1 LGLRVSTLDPNL
13 IEVKNVF
20 DRAIAGIFIVV
31 SLLLLYTLRT
41 APLKSALF
49 PGVVLLVL
57 IGLSLTIIIRKVK
70 ERKDLFVNFKDVIIV
85 FLLFGLYIILLPRIG
100 FLITTVAF
108 LIVSLFV
115 LGYKGSK
122 LKIIIIST
130 LVALCIYFI
139 FANFLHVNLP

>member
-1 LGLRVSTLDPNL
+1 MGLRVYTLDPNL
-13 IEVKNVF
+13 IEVKSVF
-20 DRAIAGIFIVV
+20 DRAIAGIFMGV

-57 IGLSLTIIIRKVK
+57 IGLSLIIIIRKVK
-70 ERKDLFVNFKDVIIV
+70 ERKDLFVNFKDVIIE

-100 FLITTVAF
+100 FIIATVAF

>member
-1 LGLRVSTLDPNL
+1 
-13 IEVKNVF
+13 VF

>member
-1 LGLRVSTLDPNL
+1 MGLRVSTLDPNL